1 MLWRQLF
8 SKKSDHPT
16 DHIEQAYSAPLGFV
30 LESRVLFDG
39 AIAATAT
46 QAETSNSSD
55 ATASSHPAQTANH
68 SAEAT
73 SENNTSSD
81 QNSATHDIT
90 TDVVVQ
96 AVAGETIRKE
106 AVFIDTALTD
116 YQTLVNSV
124 PAGVDVFLL
133 DSSKDGLTQ
142 MAIWAET
149 HTGYDAIHIL
159 SHGNEGQVRL
169 GNLTLDS
176 ATAEARSAD
185 LAKLGT
191 ALTQDGDLLLYGCDI
206 AQDTGKSFVS
216 LLAQLTQADI
226 AASDDLTGAIAKGG
240 NWQLETT
247 VGSIETNNAALGEI
261 TREYNNLLA
270 SPTFGTNTFSQFSGT
285 TTFVSSQTGLQSY
298 DDLSNGFTYVA
309 FSTDRVSLQTAT
321 VSGNQVL
328 NTIVAPGG
336 DLNYF
341 AFKSTDGSEFKLSSI
356 DLRGLG
362 NYAST
367 FTITGYKDGSAVAG
381 VTQTITLTI
390 PFQTVTLSNA
400 FQGIDE
406 VRLTTTTIGNG
417 TVTWDNIVTA
427 PLASTDNVPSIVGSA
442 TNPTY
447 TENGAA
453 VGLFTGVSVNTNDSG
468 QTFTGATLTISN
480 VAGNT
485 EYLTLHGINVAL
497 SHGNSVSLGSGYG
510 SASVSLSGGTATVSI
525 TGATLSNS
533 DMGSL
538 LSGMTY
544 GNSSDNPGNATRTVT
559 LTQLT
564 DSGTSNNT
572 VAPNISSAITVVPV
586 NDAPID
592 LALSNTTFGQSLGS
606 NGTVA
611 ILTATDMDS
620 SVFTYSLVSGSGST
634 DNALFTISG
643 NTLRAVNAATMAAGT
658 YSVRLQVSDGQATY
672 EKAVTLTVADDI
684 APTFDATPT
693 ITSPT
698 AGGFTLN
705 TDLNERGTIYYVV
718 LPDGASAPSVTQVIN
733 GQTASGSQALASG
746 SQVSNSPPYSQSLTV
761 TGLALATAYDVY
773 VVARDSAGNSTVS
786 VVKLDATTAAS
797 GTAPTLSATG
807 SNPVFIGGMAGAV
820 DLFSGVSADTRDS
833 GQTFNALTLT
843 VSNVNDSGEFIS
855 VAGNTI
861 SLASNGSGTLTGIG
875 SYTVTRVGNTV
886 TLQLSGMTASN
897 TQFAGLVDGLRY
909 GNSNSSVT
917 AATRDVSLT
926 AVSDSGTSNNTTS
939 LNLTSSVNV
948 LASNSALY
956 VTSGDDTGVDAA
968 FGNTLQDDINDGGG
982 LSLREALH
990 WANVTPGIDRIVL
1003 QTNVTLADN
1012 ILVPTSTLLLDGQSF
1027 ILNGGGYSGFQIT
1040 SASFTFAIQ
1049 NLTLTNFTTTNSM
1062 DTGGI
1067 LGLTYSASD
1076 VNLRLY
1082 NVDITGNSDDMLL
1095 GNGMI
1100 DLNNISSGTYV
1111 IDLDRVNIYKNTLAG
1126 GYDGEGVI
1134 KLFVSGTMQTVSLSL
1149 TNSAIYNNSSFRP
1162 PNGVVGVAGLYLTSN
1177 GSTNA
1182 PNTHIT
1188 LMNTTITG
1196 QDAGIVF
1203 DFTNA
1208 ASSWVASVRNSIIS
1222 GNTVDIVI
1230 HNDTTTNGSYTL
1242 NGGNNL
1248 IGSSVDLVSSSDPR
1262 LAATASN
1269 AINQGDRFYV
1279 TGNGDARGLDRVR
1292 QGAVDIGAYESQF
1305 ASGVNPQVD
1314 LNGAGAGSDYSATV
1328 SSGLS
1333 TGVPITDMLA
1343 TLSQT
1348 DGDTRLWTLTL
1359 ALAGST
1365 DGASE
1370 YLTLSQ
1376 QALLAAHAAGI
1387 NVSGDGS
1394 QTLTLTGGATSEAF
1408 QTALRAI
1415 VYVNVATTPSSG
1427 ARTISV
1433 TANDDA
1439 SSSAT
1444 STLTV
1449 VVGNPPV
1456 VATPIPAQSIA
1467 QNGSL
1472 NFTVPAGTFT
1482 DPDVGDTLT
1491 LSATLADGS
1500 ALPAWLSFNAA
1511 TGTFSGTPGN
1521 ADVGSLSIRVTA
1533 TDGSNASVYTDFSL
1547 TVTNVNDAP
1556 VVATPIPAQSVVQDG
1571 SLSFT
1576 VPAGTFTDP
1585 DVGDTLTLSATLAN
1599 GSPLPGWITFNPTT
1613 GTFSGT
1619 PGNADVGSLSIRV
1632 TATDGSNASV
1642 YTDFSLTV
1650 TNVNDAPVVAT
1661 PIPAQSVVQDGSLSF
1676 TVPAGT
1682 FTDPDVGDTL
1692 PLSATLAD
1700 GSPLPGWITFNPT
1713 TGTFSGTPG
1722 NADVGSLSIRVTA
1735 TDGSNASVY
1744 TDFSLTV
1751 TNVNDAPVV
1760 ATPIPAQSVV
1770 QDGSLN
1776 FTVPAGTFTDPD
1788 VGDTLTLSATLAD
1801 GSPLPGWLTFNAA
1814 TGTFSGTPGNADVG
1828 SLSIRVTATDGT
1840 NASVYTDFSLTVT
1853 NVNDAPVVATP
1864 IPAQSVPQDGS
1875 LSFTVPAGTFTDP
1888 DVGDTL
1894 TLSATL
1900 ADGSPLPGWITFNS
1914 TTGTFSGTP
1923 GNADVGSLSIRVT
1936 ATDGSNASVYT
1947 DFSLTV
1953 TNVNDA
1959 PVVAT
1964 PIPAQSVA
1972 QDGSLNF
1979 TVPAGT
1985 FTDPDVGDTLTLS
1998 ATLTNGS
2005 PLPGWLTFNSATG
2018 TFSGTPGNAD
2028 VGSLSI
2034 RVTATDGSNASVH
2047 TDFSLTVTNVND
2059 APVVA
2064 TPIPAQSVAQDGSL
2078 NFTVPAGT
2086 FTDPDV
2092 GDTLTLSATLADG
2105 SPLPGWITFNPTT
2118 GTFSGTP
2125 GNGDVGNL
2133 SIKVT
2138 ANDGDASVSTSFSL
2152 TVTNVNDVPV
2162 VANPIPAQSVAQD
2175 GSLNFTVPA
2184 GTFTDPDGDTLTLSA
2199 TLADGSPLPSW
2210 LSFNAATGTFSGTP
2224 GNSDVGNLSIKV
2236 MANDGDASVSTSFSL
2251 TVTNINDAPVV
2262 ATPIPAQSV
2271 AQDGSLN
2278 FTVPAGTFTDPD
2290 GDTLTL
2296 SATLADGSPLPGWL
2310 SFNPATGT
2318 FSGTPANGDVG
2329 NLSIKVTAND
2339 GDASVSTS
2347 FSLTVTNVNDA
2358 PVVSAT
2364 IPPQSIA
2371 QDGSLSFTVPAGT
2384 FTDPD
2389 GDTLTLSA
2397 TLADGSPLPSWLSF
2411 NAATGTFSGTPGNG
2425 DVGNLSIKVT
2435 ANDGDASVSTS
2446 FSLTV
2451 TNVNDVPVV
2460 ANPIP
2465 AQSVAQDGSLNFTV
2479 PAGTF
2484 TDPDGDTLTLSA
2496 TLADGSPLPS
2506 WLSFNA
2512 ATGTFSGTPGNSDV
2526 GNLSIKVTANDGDAS
2541 VSTSFSLAVTNVN
2554 DVPVVANPI
2563 PAQSVAQDGSF
2574 SFTVPAGTFTDPDG
2588 DTLTLSA
2595 TLADGSPL
2603 PSWLSFNAAT
2613 GTFSGTPG
2621 NGDVG
2626 SLTIKVT
2633 ANDGDASV
2641 STSFSLTVTNVND
2654 VPVVANPIPA
2664 QSVAQDGSLN
2674 FTVPSGTF
2682 TDPDGDTLTLS
2693 ATLADGSSLP
2703 GWLSFNPTTGTF
2715 SGTPGNGDV
2724 GNLSIK
2730 VTANDGDA
2738 SVSTTFSLTVTQAN
2752 QAPVVSTPIP
2762 PQSVAQDGVFNFTVP
2777 AGTFSDP
2784 DGDTLTL
2791 SATLADGSPLPGW
2804 LTFNPAT
2811 GTFSGTPGNGDVG
2824 TLVIRVTATDGSNTS
2839 ISTSFGLTVT
2849 NVNDAPVV
2857 GTPIPPQS
2865 VAQDG
2870 GFNFTV
2876 PAGTFSDPDGDT
2888 LTLSA
2893 TLADGSPLPGWL
2905 TFNPATGTFSGTP
2918 GNGDV
2923 GTLVIRVTA
2932 TDGSNTSIS
2941 TSFGLTV
2948 TNVNDAPVVGTPIPP
2963 QSVAQDGGFNFTVPA
2978 GTFSD
2983 PDGDTLTLSA
2993 TLADGSPLPGWL
3005 TFNPAT
3011 GTFSGTP
3018 GNGDVGTLV
3027 IRVTATD
3034 GSNTSISTS
3043 FGLTVTNVNDAP
3055 VVGTP
3060 IPPQSVAQDG
3070 GFNFTVPAGTFSDP
3084 DGDTLTLSATLP
3096 DGSPLPGWLTFNPAT
3111 GTFSGTP
3118 GNGDVG
3124 TLVIRVTATDGSNTS
3139 ISTSFGLTVTNVNDA
3154 PVVGTPI
3161 PPQSVAQD
3169 GGFNFTV
3176 PAGTFSDPD
3185 GDTLT
3190 LSATLADGSPLP
3202 GWLTFNPATGTFS
3215 GTPGNGDVGTLVI
3228 RVTATDGSN
3237 TSISTSF
3244 GLTVT
3249 NVNDAPVV
3257 GTPIPPQ
3264 SVAQDGGFNFTV
3276 PAGTFSDPDGDT
3288 LTLSATLPDGSPLPG
3303 WLTFNPATGTFSG
3316 TPGNGDVGT
3325 LVIRVTATDGSNT
3338 SISTS
3343 FGLTVTRSIVG
3354 GDPQFKANDGLGRTP
3369 SFSDTRQLSTQ
3380 DAATAEPTLGGLIT
3394 NPSLGSLTV
3403 GNDGAP
3409 RSVMSAIFATGR
3421 QNTEGGTLPTSQVA
3435 GTFGHGVTSGIG
3447 VNFDST
3453 LGSFP
3458 SFSKDPALGGT
3469 SSLASAFSGI
3479 YLPSLTPMEVFSGG
3493 SWKDIPLDR
3502 ASNTINSTDDSAG
3515 RSVTFTPSLHRQLQ
3529 QIGDSELQR
3538 LAAIEQALLES
3549 GQQQG

>member
-8 SKKSDHPT
+8 SKKNDHPT
-16 DHIEQAYSAPLGFV
+16 DHIEQTYSAPLGFA

-142 MAIWAET
+142 MAVWAET

-176 ATAEARSAD
+176 VTAEARSAD

-216 LLAQLTQADI
+216 LLSQLTQADI
-226 AASDDLTGAIAKGG
+226 AASDDLTGAASKGG

-247 VGSIETNNAALGEI
+247 VGNIETTSAALGTI
-261 TREYNNLLA
+261 AQEYNSLLA
-270 SPTFGTNTFSQFSGT
+270 SPTHGTNTFSQFSGT
-285 TTFVSSQTGLQSY
+285 TSFVNVQPGLQTY
-298 DDLSNGFTYVA
+298 NDLNNGFTYVA
-309 FSTDRVSLQTAT
+309 NSTGDVTIQTTA

-328 NTIVAPGG
+328 NTIVTPGG
-336 DLNYF
+336 NLNYF
-341 AFKSTDGSEFKLSSI
+341 ALKSTDGSEFKLSSI

-362 NYAST
+362 NYVST

-381 VTQTITLTI
+381 ATQTITLTL
-390 PFQTVTLSNA
+390 PFQTVTFSNA
-400 FQGIDE
+400 FQDIDE
-406 VRLTTTTIGNG
+406 VRLTTAATGNG

-427 PLASTDNVPSIVGSA
+427 SLAAPTDNVPSIAGSA

-447 TENGAA
+447 TENGAD
-453 VGLFTGVSVNTNDSG
+453 VGLFTNVIANTNDSG
-468 QTFTGATLTISN
+468 QTFTSATFTVTN
-480 VAGNT
+480 VADST
-485 EYLTLHGINVAL
+485 EYLNINGVKVSL
-497 SHGNSVSLGSGYG
+497 INGNSVSLGSGYG
-510 SASVSLSGGTATVSI
+510 SASVSLSAGTAIVSLS
-525 TGATLSNS
+525 GATLSNA
-533 DMGSL
+533 DMGTL

-544 GNSSDNPGNATRTVT
+544 GNSSENPHTTARVVT
-559 LTQLT
+559 LNQVT
-564 DSGTSNNT
+564 DSGASNNSYSPGNIAST
-572 VAPNISSAITVVPV
+572 VTVVAV
-586 NDAPID
+586 NDAPTD
-592 LALSNTTFGQSLGS
+592 LALSNTAFGQSLGS
-606 NGTVA
+606 NGLIGT
-611 ILTATDMDS
+611 LSATDVDS
-620 SVFTYSLVSGSGST
+620 TTFTYNLVSGVGST
-634 DNALFTISG
+634 DNALFILSG

-658 YSVRLQVSDGQATY
+658 YSVRIQVSDGQATY
-672 EKAVTLTVADDI
+672 EKVVTLTVTDDI

-693 ITSPT
+693 ITAPT
-698 AGGFTLN
+698 VSGFTLN

-733 GQTASGSQALASG
+733 GQNASGSLALTFG
-746 SQVSNSPPYSQSLTV
+746 SQLAGSAPYSQSLTL
-761 TGLALATAYDVY
+761 TGLAAATAYDVY
-773 VVARDSAGNSTVS
+773 VVARDSAGNATVS
-786 VVKLDATTAAS
+786 VVKLDVTTAAS
-797 GTAPTLSATG
+797 STAPTLSATG

-843 VSNVNDSGEFIS
+843 VSNVSDSGEFIS

-861 SLASNGSGTLTGIG
+861 SLDSNSSGTLTGIG

-909 GNSNSSVT
+909 GNSNNSVT
-917 AATRDVSLT
+917 EAMRNVSLT

-956 VTSGDDTGVDAA
+956 VTSGEDTGDDAS
-968 FGNTLQDDINDGGG
+968 FGNSLQDDLNDGGG

-1049 NLTLTNFTTTNSM
+1049 NLTLTNFTTTNNT
-1062 DTGGI
+1062 DTGGV

-1082 NVDITGNSDDMLL
+1082 NVDITGNSDNMLL

-1100 DLNNISSGTYV
+1100 DLSNINPGTYV

-1126 GYDGEGVI
+1126 GYDSEGVI
-1134 KLFVSGTMQTVSLSL
+1134 KLFVSAQQALSLSL
-1149 TNSAIYNNSSFRP
+1149 TNSAIYNNSSFSP
-1162 PNGVVGVAGLYLTSN
+1162 PNGAVGVAGLYLTSSGN
-1177 GSTNA
+1177 TNA

-1208 ASSWVASVRNSIIS
+1208 ASNWVASVRNSIIS
-1222 GNTVDIVI
+1222 GNTVDMVI

-1305 ASGVNPQVD
+1305 ASGVSPQVD

-1394 QTLTLTGGATSEAF
+1394 QTVTLTGGASLDAF

-1415 VYVNVATTPSSG
+1415 VYVNVATTPTAG
-1427 ARTISV
+1427 NRTISV

-1456 VATPIPAQSIA
+1456 VATPIPAQRVA
-1467 QNGSL
+1467 QDGSL

-1482 DPDVGDTLT
+1482 DPDGDTLT
-1491 LSATLADGS
+1491 LSATLANGSTLPSWLTFNPATGTFTGTPGNSDVGTLSIKVTANDGSASVSTTFNLTITNVNDAPLVATPIPAQSVAQNGSLSFTVPAGTFTDPDGDTLSLSATLANGS
-1500 ALPAWLSFNAA
+1500 ALPGWLTFNSA

-1521 ADVGSLSIRVTA
+1521 ADVGTLSIKVIA
-1533 TDGSNASVYTDFSL
+1533 NDGNASVSTTFSL
-1547 TVTNVNDAP
+1547 TITNVNDAPMVSATIPAQSVAQDGSLNFTVPAGTFTDPDGDTLTLSATLANGSPLPSWLTFNPATGTFTGTPGNSDVGTLSIKVTANDGSASVSTTFNLTITNVNDAP
-1556 VVATPIPAQSVVQDG
+1556 VVATPIPAQSVAQNG

-1599 GSPLPGWITFNPTT
+1599 GSPLPGWITFNSAT

-1642 YTDFSLTV
+1642 HTDFSLTI

-1661 PIPAQSVVQDGSLSF
+1661 PIPAQSVAQ
-1676 TVPAGT
+1676 
-1682 FTDPDVGDTL
+1682 
-1692 PLSATLAD
+1692 
-1700 GSPLPGWITFNPT
+1700 
-1713 TGTFSGTPG
+1713 G
-1722 NADVGSLSIRVTA
+1722 N
-1735 TDGSNASVY
+1735 
-1744 TDFSLTV
+1744 
-1751 TNVNDAPVV
+1751 
-1760 ATPIPAQSVV
+1760 
-1770 QDGSLN
+1770 SLN

-1788 VGDTLTLSATLAD
+1788 VGDTLTLSATLAN
-1801 GSPLPGWLTFNAA
+1801 GSPLPGWITFNSA
-1814 TGTFSGTPGNADVG
+1814 TGTFSGTPGNAD
-1828 SLSIRVTATDGT
+1828 I
-1840 NASVYTDFSLTVT
+1840 
-1853 NVNDAPVVATP
+1853 
-1864 IPAQSVPQDGS
+1864 
-1875 LSFTVPAGTFTDP
+1875 
-1888 DVGDTL
+1888 
-1894 TLSATL
+1894 
-1900 ADGSPLPGWITFNS
+1900 
-1914 TTGTFSGTP
+1914 
-1923 GNADVGSLSIRVT
+1923 GSLSIRVT
-1936 ATDGSNASVYT
+1936 ATDGSNASVHT
-1947 DFSLTV
+1947 DFSLTI

-1985 FTDPDVGDTLTLS
+1985 FTDPDGDTLTLS
-1998 ATLTNGS
+1998 ATLANGS
-2005 PLPGWLTFNSATG
+2005 PLPGWLTFNPATG

-2064 TPIPAQSVAQDGSL
+2064 TPIPAQSVVQDGSL
-2078 NFTVPAGT
+2078 NFT
-2086 FTDPDV
+2086 
-2092 GDTLTLSATLADG
+2092 
-2105 SPLPGWITFNPTT
+2105 I
-2118 GTFSGTP
+2118 
-2125 GNGDVGNL
+2125 
-2133 SIKVT
+2133 
-2138 ANDGDASVSTSFSL
+2138 
-2152 TVTNVNDVPV
+2152 
-2162 VANPIPAQSVAQD
+2162 
-2175 GSLNFTVPA
+2175 PA

-2199 TLADGSPLPSW
+2199 TLANGSPLPSW
-2210 LSFNAATGTFSGTP
+2210 
-2224 GNSDVGNLSIKV
+2224 I
-2236 MANDGDASVSTSFSL
+2236 
-2251 TVTNINDAPVV
+2251 
-2262 ATPIPAQSV
+2262 
-2271 AQDGSLN
+2271 
-2278 FTVPAGTFTDPD
+2278 
-2290 GDTLTL
+2290 
-2296 SATLADGSPLPGWL
+2296 
-2310 SFNPATGT
+2310 
-2318 FSGTPANGDVG
+2318 
-2329 NLSIKVTAND
+2329 
-2339 GDASVSTS
+2339 
-2347 FSLTVTNVNDA
+2347 
-2358 PVVSAT
+2358 
-2364 IPPQSIA
+2364 
-2371 QDGSLSFTVPAGT
+2371 
-2384 FTDPD
+2384 
-2389 GDTLTLSA
+2389 
-2397 TLADGSPLPSWLSF
+2397 
-2411 NAATGTFSGTPGNG
+2411 
-2425 DVGNLSIKVT
+2425 
-2435 ANDGDASVSTS
+2435 
-2446 FSLTV
+2446 
-2451 TNVNDVPVV
+2451 
-2460 ANPIP
+2460 
-2465 AQSVAQDGSLNFTV
+2465 
-2479 PAGTF
+2479 
-2484 TDPDGDTLTLSA
+2484 
-2496 TLADGSPLPS
+2496 
-2506 WLSFNA
+2506 
-2512 ATGTFSGTPGNSDV
+2512 
-2526 GNLSIKVTANDGDAS
+2526 
-2541 VSTSFSLAVTNVN
+2541 
-2554 DVPVVANPI
+2554 
-2563 PAQSVAQDGSF
+2563 
-2574 SFTVPAGTFTDPDG
+2574 
-2588 DTLTLSA
+2588 
-2595 TLADGSPL
+2595 
-2603 PSWLSFNAAT
+2603 
-2613 GTFSGTPG
+2613 
-2621 NGDVG
+2621 
-2626 SLTIKVT
+2626 
-2633 ANDGDASV
+2633 
-2641 STSFSLTVTNVND
+2641 
-2654 VPVVANPIPA
+2654 
-2664 QSVAQDGSLN
+2664 
-2674 FTVPSGTF
+2674 
-2682 TDPDGDTLTLS
+2682 
-2693 ATLADGSSLP
+2693 
-2703 GWLSFNPTTGTF
+2703 
-2715 SGTPGNGDV
+2715 
-2724 GNLSIK
+2724 
-2730 VTANDGDA
+2730 
-2738 SVSTTFSLTVTQAN
+2738 
-2752 QAPVVSTPIP
+2752 
-2762 PQSVAQDGVFNFTVP
+2762 
-2777 AGTFSDP
+2777 
-2784 DGDTLTL
+2784 
-2791 SATLADGSPLPGW
+2791 
-2804 LTFNPAT
+2804 TFNPAT
-2811 GTFSGTPGNGDVG
+2811 GTFSGTPGNGDIG
-2824 TLVIRVTATDGSNTS
+2824 NLSIKVTANDGDAS
-2839 ISTSFGLTVT
+2839 ISTTFSLTVT
-2849 NVNDAPVV
+2849 PSNQAPVV
-2857 GTPIPPQS
+2857 STPIPPQS

-2893 TLADGSPLPGWL
+2893 TLADGSPLPSWL
-2905 TFNPATGTFSGTP
+2905 HFDPTIGTFSGTP

-2932 TDGSNTSIS
+2932 TDGSNTSVS

-2948 TNVNDAPVVGTPIPP
+2948 TNVNDAPVVATPIPPQSVAQDGGFNFTVPAGTFSDPDGDALTLSATLADGSPLPGWLRFDPTIGTFSGTPGNGDVGTVVIRVIATDGSNTSVSTSFGLTVTNVNDAPVVATPIPP

-2993 TLADGSPLPGWL
+2993 TLADGSPLPSWL
-3005 TFNPAT
+3005 RFDPTI

-3018 GNGDVGTLV
+3018 GNSDVGTVV

-3034 GSNTSISTS
+3034 GSNTSVSTS

-3055 VVGTP
+3055 VV
-3060 IPPQSVAQDG
+3060 A
-3070 GFNFTVPAGTFSDP
+3070 
-3084 DGDTLTLSATLP
+3084 
-3096 DGSPLPGWLTFNPAT
+3096 
-3111 GTFSGTP
+3111 
-3118 GNGDVG
+3118 
-3124 TLVIRVTATDGSNTS
+3124 
-3139 ISTSFGLTVTNVNDA
+3139 
-3154 PVVGTPI
+3154 TPI

-3202 GWLTFNPATGTFS
+3202 SWLRFDPAIGTFS
-3215 GTPGNGDVGTLVI
+3215 GTPGNGDVGTVVI

-3237 TSISTSF
+3237 TSVSTSF

-3257 GTPIPPQ
+3257 ATPIPAQ

-3276 PAGTFSDPDGDT
+3276 PAGTFVDPDGDT
-3288 LTLSATLPDGSPLPG
+3288 LTLSATLADGSPLPG
-3303 WLTFNPATGTFSG
+3303 WLRFDPAIGTFSG

-3369 SFSDTRQLSTQ
+3369 SFSDTRQQSTQ
-3380 DAATAEPTLGGLIT
+3380 DIAAAEQTLGGLIA
-3394 NPSLGSLTV
+3394 NPSLGSLTL

-3421 QNTEGGTLPTSQVA
+3421 QNTETSTLPVSQVA
-3435 GTFGHGVTSGIG
+3435 GAFGHGVASGIG

-3458 SFSKDPALGGT
+3458 SFSKDSALGGT
-3469 SSLASAFSGI
+3469 SSLASTFSGI

-3493 SWKDIPLDR
+3493 SWKDIPLDG
-3502 ASNTINSTDDSAG
+3502 ASNAMNSTDDNTG
-3515 RSVTFTPSLHRQLQ
+3515 RSVAFTPSLHRQLQ

-3538 LAAIEQALLES
+3538 LAAIEQALQES